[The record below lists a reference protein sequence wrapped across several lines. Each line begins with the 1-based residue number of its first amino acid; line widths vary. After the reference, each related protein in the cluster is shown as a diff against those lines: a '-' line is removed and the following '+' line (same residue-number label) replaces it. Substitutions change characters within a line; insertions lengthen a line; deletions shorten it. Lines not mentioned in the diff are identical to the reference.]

1 MANSI
6 KTVKELLVLE
16 ERRTK
21 ELESQNVELKKL
33 KDKQDTQI
41 RSKKKGA
48 AAAAKAT
55 QVEIEAQDKIVKM
68 KEKDIAQ
75 AQKKAGIT
83 KKQVA
88 AVQEIVSASKS
99 TFIHVIDVGM
109 ASKDQVGTLGVI
121 ADLEKEILGN
131 KINVGTEEYKH
142 IDIAKVIRVE
152 RQKLAKLL
160 AEGNTDLA
168 ATQAL
173 LIKELESLENK
184 NQRQKLSNQ
193 MINDQNDLI
202 DDSVKSMT
210 NFLGKIPVVGGMLQK
225 QLIGKMDKFKD
236 SMKEAFVG
244 KKGMKMGMMAGLG
257 VAGLII
263 GAIISIANK
272 AKEAGIGM
280 SQLMDPKI
288 GAALLVN
295 SDMVTQMAED
305 FGHIN
310 DASATLGAT
319 MKKNA
324 LIHGIATKDSVKI
337 LRLQQATSDLSNEEL
352 INRQKATAQ
361 MAKQAGIPIGKLME
375 DIASSAE
382 YFALNARDGGD
393 NIARA
398 AVEAKKLGLNLSAI
412 EAIQES
418 LLNLESS
425 LQAQMEAQVLI
436 GREINLDRARQ
447 LALSGDQA
455 GLMREIVKQAGRE
468 ADFAKLNYL
477 ARKKLA
483 QAFGLTGV
491 QLAKVVSGGGLGE
504 TAPTL
509 HTGGSVIKSGQIGM
523 QQGEV
528 THTQTQYKQMTDE
541 SAKQTEFL
549 KKIAKSI
556 NSQTIEAKDNSKRQI
571 NATRSQGLSTG

>member
-1 MANSI
+1 MANKIQTVAQLLELEI
-6 KTVKELLVLE
+6 KHTAELKEQDKVLE
-16 ERRTK
+16 TLYKRQQGQINSRHQSRARETQ
-21 ELESQNVELKKL
+21 LEIDAAEFKA
-33 KDKQDTQI
+33 KQ
-41 RSKKKGA
+41 S
-48 AAAAKAT
+48 
-55 QVEIEAQDKIVKM
+55 
-68 KEKDIAQ
+68 EKDIAQ

-83 KKQVA
+83 EKEINALQQIVTNSESEYINMIKVA
-88 AVQEIVSASKS
+88 S
-99 TFIHVIDVGM
+99 

-121 ADLEKEILGN
+121 ADLGEQILGN
-131 KINVGTEEYKH
+131 EQNIGTEEFKQV
-142 IDIAKVIRVE
+142 DVGKVLRVE
-152 RQKLAKLL
+152 RRKLGKLL

-168 ATQAL
+168 TTQAL

-184 NQRQKLSNQ
+184 NQRQKLQNQ
-193 MINDQNDLI
+193 LINDQNDLI

-210 NFLGKIPVVGGMLQK
+210 NFIGKIPVVGGMLQK

-236 SMKEAFVG
+236 SMKKAFVG
-244 KKGMKMGMMAGLG
+244 KDGMKMGMMASLG

-272 AKEAGIGM
+272 AKEAGLGMNQLFDPNIG
-280 SQLMDPKI
+280 
-288 GAALLVN
+288 GALLVN
-295 SDMVTQMAED
+295 SDMVSQMADD

-310 DASATLGAT
+310 EATTMLGAT
-319 MKKNA
+319 LKYNQK
-324 LIHGIATKDSVKI
+324 LLGISTKDSVKI

-398 AVEAKKLGLNLSAI
+398 AVEAKKLGLNLSAV

-436 GREINLDRARQ
+436 GRELNLDRARQ

-455 GLMREIVKQAGRE
+455 GLMQEIVRQAGGE
-468 ADFAKLNYL
+468 AEFAKLNYI

-491 QLAKVVSGGGLGE
+491 QLAKVVSGGGAGE
-504 TAPTL
+504 TTPTL
-509 HTGGSVIKSGQIGM
+509 HTGGTVIKSGQVGM

-528 THTQTQYKQMTDE
+528 VRTQTQYKQMTDE

-549 KKIAKSI
+549 KKIYKGI
-556 NSQTIEAKDNSKRQI
+556 NSQTIEAKGNSQKQVA
-571 NATRSQGLSTG
+571 ATRSQGVSAT